1 VESLRAATRAVR
13 RNSLNQFNSAAA
25 TAQQSGPRKIMHST
39 VTKKHG
45 HINSYGQPK
54 KAQEA
59 ERRIAERHMFTAAAE
74 VIEMQSGARFSTRT
88 MDLGP
93 GGCFVDTTVPFPV
106 GSKVRIALQKGKTNF
121 KTGGNVVYSQVGL
134 GMGIAFDE
142 QEPIQRIALD
152 QWIAEVTSN
161 HPSVH
166 ESSHEHS
173 HQPSPVSSHGLKSD
187 SHHRSPEW
195 VAMVRLVQLMIG
207 KGILTEAEGTS
218 ILHDPVL

>member
-1 VESLRAATRAVR
+1 
-13 RNSLNQFNSAAA
+13 
-25 TAQQSGPRKIMHST
+25 MHST
-39 VTKKHG
+39 ITKKHG

-74 VIEMQSGARFSTRT
+74 VIELQSGARFSTRT

-106 GSKVRIALQKGKTNF
+106 GTKVRIALQKGKTNF

-142 QEPIQRIALD
+142 QEPSQRIALD
-152 QWIAEVTSN
+152 EWIADVTGN
-161 HPSVH
+161 HPSAH

-173 HQPSPVSSHGLKSD
+173 HQPSHASSHGLKTD

-218 ILHDPVL
+218 ILHDRVL

>member
-1 VESLRAATRAVR
+1 
-13 RNSLNQFNSAAA
+13 
-25 TAQQSGPRKIMHST
+25 MHST

-45 HINSYGQPK
+45 HIKSYGQPE
-54 KAQEA
+54 KAREA

-74 VIEMQSGARFSTRT
+74 VIELQSGARFSTRT

-93 GGCFVDTTVPFPV
+93 GGCFVDTTVPLPI

-121 KTGGNVVYSQVGL
+121 KTAGNVVYSQPGL
-134 GMGIAFDE
+134 GMGIAFDAHEAE
-142 QEPIQRIALD
+142 QRVALD
-152 QWIAEVTSN
+152 EWIAEVTGN
-161 HPSVH
+161 HFASH
-166 ESSHEHS
+166 DRSHEHAS
-173 HQPSPVSSHGLKSD
+173 HAAPATSHGFSLAA
-187 SHHRSPEW
+187 HHRSAEW

>member
-1 VESLRAATRAVR
+1 MYT
-13 RNSLNQFNSAAA
+13 
-25 TAQQSGPRKIMHST
+25 TA
-39 VTKKHG
+39 TKKHG
-45 HINSYGQPK
+45 HINSYGQPE
-54 KAQEA
+54 KAREA

-74 VIEMQSGARFSTRT
+74 VIELHSGARFSTRT

-93 GGCFVDTTVPFPV
+93 GGCFVDTTVPFPI

-121 KTGGNVVYSQVGL
+121 KTGGNVVYSQAGL

-142 QEPIQRIALD
+142 QEPQQRIALD
-152 QWIAEVTSN
+152 EWIAEFTGS
-161 HPSVH
+161 HP
-166 ESSHEHS
+166 SSHEHS
-173 HQPSPVSSHGLKSD
+173 FQPSAAPSHGLKND

-218 ILHDPVL
+218 VLHDPVL

>member
-1 VESLRAATRAVR
+1 MTLAAGAKGKLMY
-13 RNSLNQFNSAAA
+13 SS
-25 TAQQSGPRKIMHST
+25 

-45 HINSYGQPK
+45 HINSYGKPD
-54 KAQEA
+54 KAREA
-59 ERRIAERHMFTAAAE
+59 ERRIVERHMFTAAAE
-74 VIEMQSGARFSTRT
+74 VIELQSGARFSTRT

-106 GSKVRIALQKGKTNF
+106 GCKVSIALQKGRTNF
-121 KTGGNVVYSQVGL
+121 KTGGNVVYSQIGL

-142 QEPIQRIALD
+142 QEGQQQVALD
-152 QWIAEVTSN
+152 EWIAEVTGN
-161 HPSVH
+161 LP
-166 ESSHEHS
+166 SSHERS
-173 HQPSPVSSHGLKSD
+173 HEHLHQASHVSSHGVKTD

-218 ILHDPVL
+218 VLHDPVL